1 MIEMDLIT
9 VGMAPRGDGNVLVL
23 REVDGERMLILGIGF
38 AEATSI
44 AMAAEEV
51 APPRPMTHDLMV
63 SLINRLG
70 GSLKRI
76 LIHDMRGETF
86 IGQLDIETDRGT
98 IEVDARPSDCIA
110 LAVRYDVPI
119 FVADVVLDLAAV
131 TQEMIGDGDG
141 DEEGID

>member
-23 REVDGERMLILGIGF
+23 REVDGERMLILAIGF

-51 APPRPMTHDLMV
+51 TPPRPMTHDLMMN
-63 SLINRLG
+63 LISRLG
-70 GSLKRI
+70 GSLRRI

-98 IEVDARPSDCIA
+98 LEVDARPSDGIA
-110 LAVRYDVPI
+110 LAVRHGVPI
-119 FVADVVLDLAAV
+119 YVSDVVLDLAAV
-131 TQEMIGDGDG
+131 TQDMIGDD

>member
-51 APPRPMTHDLMV
+51 TSPRPMTHDLMI
-63 SLINRLG
+63 SLISRLG
-70 GSLKRI
+70 GALRRI
-76 LIHDMRGETF
+76 LIHDMRDETF
-86 IGQLDIETDRGT
+86 IGQLDIETDRG
-98 IEVDARPSDCIA
+98 IMEVDARPSDCIA
-110 LAVRYDVPI
+110 LAVRHSVPI
-119 FVADVVLDLAAV
+119 YVSDVVLDLAAV
-131 TQEMIGDGDG
+131 TQDMIGDD
-141 DEEGID
+141 DEDLID